1 MIIIYRYLN
10 TLTNYDESE
19 YRGNLRTKYICAG
32 GCFLK
37 KSIIKNLTDTLFFT
51 AAAVI
56 YSVAVNVFLTPNEI
70 SPGGFTGIATVINYV
85 THIPT
90 GTLLLLFNIP
100 LLVLGYIKTGK
111 SFIIK
116 TSFVTV
122 LFSAFLD
129 LFSKI
134 LPPFKTEGILA
145 SVFGGILMGVAL
157 SIVML
162 HGATTGGIDII
173 AKLINGKYR
182 HLSIGKVILTA
193 DVIVVIINALV
204 YKNAETALYSITAI
218 YASTR
223 IIDLLLYGADK
234 GKIIYI
240 VTANPDL
247 ICREINQKIGR
258 GVTKLS
264 VKGGYTGENRVM
276 LMCIVR
282 VHEAA
287 AVHAVIKEYDDN
299 AFIVVSDAGEI
310 IGEGFKNSF

>member
-1 MIIIYRYLN
+1 M
-10 TLTNYDESE
+10 
-19 YRGNLRTKYICAG
+19 TKPNIGAISAQNIFVQG

-70 SPGGFTGIATVINYV
+70 SPGGFTGIAAVINYV

-90 GTLLLLFNIP
+90 GTVLLLLNIP
-100 LLVLGYIKTGK
+100 VLALGFIKIGRN
-111 SFIIK
+111 FIIK

-134 LPPFKTEGILA
+134 LPSFKTEGILA
-145 SVFGGILMGVAL
+145 SVFGGILMGFAL
-157 SIVML
+157 SLVML
-162 HGATTGGIDII
+162 RGATTGGIDII

-182 HLSIGKVILTA
+182 HLSVGKIILVA
-193 DVIVVIINALV
+193 DVFVVTVNALV
-204 YKNAETALYSITAI
+204 YKNIEAALYSVVAI

-240 VTANPDL
+240 VTNKADL
-247 ICREINQKIGR
+247 ICREINQKVGR

-264 VKGGYTGENRVM
+264 VRGGYTGESRVM

-299 AFIVVSDAGEI
+299 AFIFVSDAGEI